1 MVTLVE
7 EGSNVAFSDS
17 DSMSSVIEGLTK
29 CVLTRHIDLLLLV
42 LTKELHSEMKR
53 ALDVVN
59 RISSQ
64 RLETRILLS
73 AFDKAAVDECNRQM
87 VLACGIFGVRK
98 PDNLPSIRS
107 SRFLLIKLDTNCIY
121 LTTSHRSD

>member
-1 MVTLVE
+1 
-7 EGSNVAFSDS
+7 
-17 DSMSSVIEGLTK
+17 
-29 CVLTRHIDLLLLV
+29 
-42 LTKELHSEMKR
+42 MKR

-64 RLETRILLS
+64 RSATRIPLS

-98 PDNLPSIRS
+98 PDNLPSIR
-107 SRFLLIKLDTNCIY
+107 LCQILINQIRYELR
-121 LTTSHRSD
+121 LSHNKPSLGLRL